1 MKKNIP
7 APTQTKQIITHIKYE
22 KKTKQSQN
30 TENIIFDKER
40 IDEMTA
46 PELRQQTKLRGIPLS
61 RKRKRFTAAEN
72 LNSIYTHDE
81 NVKNMMNTQKPLYAK
96 KNNPIKITIT
106 TQLAELPRNMP
117 PNIRTDDKNDNKK
130 LPRKLEII

>member
-7 APTQTKQIITHIKYE
+7 APTQTNQIITHIKYE

-40 IDEMTA
+40 IDAMTA

-96 KNNPIKITIT
+96 NNPIKITIT

-117 PNIRTDDKNDNKK
+117 PNIRTDDKNDNE
-130 LPRKLEII
+130 LPHKLEII